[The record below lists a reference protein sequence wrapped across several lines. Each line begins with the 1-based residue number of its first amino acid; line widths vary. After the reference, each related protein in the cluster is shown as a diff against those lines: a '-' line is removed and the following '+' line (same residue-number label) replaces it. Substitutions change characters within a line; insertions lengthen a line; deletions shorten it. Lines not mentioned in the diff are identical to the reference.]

1 MAWAAL
7 GKGLMGAGKVAT
19 RAAGGGARMAKS
31 IFKRRGG
38 KNAPEKP
45 ASEQTVDVQA
55 QEVRVRPSSAL
66 VPLAASGA
74 IVQSTSPSSG
84 GDDVEEIAIRIKTN
98 LISTEKLLKN
108 SAAYKERARED
119 QRKKQEK
126 LKASAA
132 ENKLE
137 KGKPKKKN
145 KFKIPVPKEVKS
157 FWGNI
162 KDFLMKVFLAQ
173 FLDQIINLRGPLM
186 NIAKV
191 LAKVADVALNI
202 IGWIFNFVVTIVDG
216 AYKLIDGM
224 RGLVKNIFGEKGAEV
239 FDSFLNTM
247 VKVINAVVSVAMV
260 FSALGGVGMVT
271 KLIAW
276 LKGGSAI
283 ASATGLAGGAGGVGG
298 TGGAAGAVGMGG
310 AAAAGVVAGAGL
322 LASGLGEGMG
332 QLNKW
337 GLEREK
343 NWKKKAK
350 DKWWTDPRKY
360 FWAAAAGIMTILNRF
375 FGFIGAI
382 FDIIGAPFRMIIE
395 LIRFPFLDE
404 EGKKKQAE
412 NLAKFDA
419 RIREQ
424 LRQGLNAIDFLG
436 LISDDKG
443 SWGSLY
449 GEKGTDGMGYT
460 KDGKTKVSDKQN
472 ENKTSSTKSGKMTP
486 FDYLKEQGLEVEDL
500 DMGMERMIHV
510 YNPKV
515 KSEDGTYQGLK
526 VSGTYKGKDQV
537 STEQFINGHPAFSI
551 KKLKKIANDTKPKG
565 IMRGLAGAADFVT
578 GGMFD
583 FDQRNREGAPKD
595 FGIRRI
601 AGGLA
606 DYATLG
612 LTDFDKRGAGNFQV
626 NPMFGGKD
634 KAWGSRNEQ
643 AKRREKQSGMGIKR
657 GIGGALD
664 FATLGMFDF
673 DKQNRRGAPKGFGI
687 KRVIGGVAD
696 VLTGG
701 TTDFD
706 KRGAGLL
713 QYSGFTGRKRRKRP
727 ERNESRFSE
736 KYLKIGGERYI
747 PGQALSERQYQAVQF
762 GRMMNPNIKYDDDV
776 LRSYAM
782 YEQQGGS
789 AETEVIVINKNTTVP
804 VKVGGLEVVTTGGR
818 SNSQSS
824 DESYA
829 SYQGH

>member
-108 SAAYKERARED
+108 SAAYKEKARED
-119 QRKKQEK
+119 QRKRQEK

-202 IGWIFNFVVTIVDG
+202 IGWIFNTVVTIVDG

-283 ASATGLAGGAGGVGG
+283 ATATGITGGGAAT
-298 TGGAAGAVGMGG
+298 TGGAAATAGGIGTAATVGIV
-310 AAAAGVVAGAGL
+310 AGVGL
-322 LASGLGEGMG
+322 LASGLGEGAF
-332 QLNKW
+332 QI
-337 GLEREK
+337 
-343 NWKKKAK
+343 KKKGQEAEEAWFK
-350 DKWWTDPRKY
+350 RYKEKWWTDPRKAVD
-360 FWAAAAGIMTILNRF
+360 WGILQIIK
-375 FGFIGAI
+375 GFNFITGIIGTAL
-382 FDIIGAPFRMIIE
+382 DIIGAPFRYLVE
-395 LIRFPFLDE
+395 LVRYPFLDE
-404 EGKKKQAE
+404 AGKKKQRE

-424 LRQGLNAIDFLG
+424 FREIVNAVTLG
-436 LISDDKG
+436 LFAKDKG
-443 SWGSLY
+443 AFGSIY
-449 GEKGTDGMGYT
+449 GKEGTDAMGYT
-460 KDGKTKVSDKQN
+460 KDGKTKSQQVPAK
-472 ENKTSSTKSGKMTP
+472 KGTILLSTPDLVATQDLLQGKKSGEKVHSILRMTSEGEDITSELNKP
-486 FDYLKEQGLEVEDL
+486 QGL
-500 DMGMERMIHV
+500 
-510 YNPKV
+510 
-515 KSEDGTYQGLK
+515 
-526 VSGTYKGKDQV
+526 
-537 STEQFINGHPAFSI
+537 
-551 KKLKKIANDTKPKG
+551 
-565 IMRGLAGAADFVT
+565 MRGITGAADFVT

-762 GRMMNPNIKYDDDV
+762 GRMMNPNIKYNDDV